1 MLVAVS
7 GSPHWGDCVTF
18 DILKEGHPLV
28 TVFIFSSPRAHDHI
42 SDDSSQPSSSTFTL
56 PQRGLITMGIMLKK
70 PADAPGSAAP
80 AIMVGLFVAFGGVL
94 YGYVVQTPSINVL
107 LTFADTTLVLSV
119 AFSA

>member
-1 MLVAVS
+1 
-7 GSPHWGDCVTF
+7 
-18 DILKEGHPLV
+18 
-28 TVFIFSSPRAHDHI
+28 
-42 SDDSSQPSSSTFTL
+42 
-56 PQRGLITMGIMLKK
+56 MGIMLKK